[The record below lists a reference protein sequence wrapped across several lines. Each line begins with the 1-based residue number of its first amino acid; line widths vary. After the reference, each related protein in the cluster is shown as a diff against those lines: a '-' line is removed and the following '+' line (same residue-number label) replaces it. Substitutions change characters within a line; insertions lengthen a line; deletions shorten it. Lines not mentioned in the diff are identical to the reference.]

1 MNKTKTLRKNSR
13 SLATWWAGFAGLC
26 FFFLLGCDAST
37 PQKAPPRANKGVLDL
52 SQWNFAQEG
61 TVALSGEYEFYWQRH
76 IAPESFAS
84 SPQVASDFI
93 TVPGI
98 WNDHEIAGQ
107 NIGGEGYATYRL
119 RVRLPE
125 LVPLALKFI
134 DMATAFTAYANGAQV
149 FSAGVPGMTRENTTP
164 RYAPDVVTF
173 TPYARELELV
183 IHVANFHHQKGG
195 AWEPIKL
202 GLAQDLQHT
211 RARALQLDMLLFG
224 AIVIMG
230 LYHLGLFAVR
240 TEERAPLYFGLFCL
254 LIAVRLVVISERLAL
269 QFFPHTSW
277 ELLNKLEYLVYY
289 LAPPTGALLLHALY
303 EKDFSKIILR
313 VILAFSAGFALLVL
327 VTPIRFFSQTVA
339 WHHAY
344 TILCCAYGVF
354 VIVMATLR
362 RREGATIHLAGFSLL
377 SLTIGNDILNYF
389 YVLHTPLLLP
399 LGLLAFIFS
408 QATLLAF
415 RSSSAFRTIG
425 WQRVELEKAL
435 RQYERE
441 LLEKRRLEVQYRALY
456 NDNPTMYFTVDANG
470 NVLSVNQ
477 FGLQYLGYK
486 AEELIGQAVGRI
498 FHEEDRPRVPEQLAT
513 CLLEPERVHEW
524 ELRKRRKDGSI
535 LWVKETA
542 RCVQNQA
549 GRPLLLIV
557 CEDITARK
565 QTEAEV
571 HALRERLRALSLHL
585 QAAPEQDRVGEAR
598 ATNGEMEQAISSL
611 NLELNMLARKIEQ
624 STGKFEAPAL
634 LHQIEVMQNL
644 LLALLAK
651 ARR

>member
-1 MNKTKTLRKNSR
+1 MNKTKTPKKNPR
-13 SLATWWAGFAGLC
+13 SFAACRAGLAALC
-26 FFFLLGCDAST
+26 FFFMLGCGADAE
-37 PQKAPPRANKGVLDL
+37 QKARPRAVQGALDL
-52 SQWNFAQEG
+52 SRWNFAQDG
-61 TVALSGEYEFYWQRH
+61 AVALSGEYEFYWQRH
-76 IAPESFAS
+76 IAPESLATI
-84 SPQVASDFI
+84 SPAMRSFI

-107 NIGGEGYATYRL
+107 KIGGEGYATYRL
-119 RVRLPE
+119 RAQLPA
-125 LVPLALKFI
+125 LAPLALKVI
-134 DMATAFTAYANGAQV
+134 DMATAFAVYVNGAQI
-149 FSAGVPGMTRENTTP
+149 FSAGVPATTRESTTP
-164 RYAPDVVTF
+164 RYSPQVVAF
-173 TPYARELELV
+173 TPQAQELELV

-195 AWEPIKL
+195 AWEPIML
-202 GLAQDLQHT
+202 GLAQDLAPV

-269 QFFPHTSW
+269 QFFPHTGW
-277 ELLNKLEYLVYY
+277 ELLNKIEYLAYY
-289 LAPPTGALLLHALY
+289 FAPATGALLLRALY
-303 EKDFSKIILR
+303 EKDFPKAILR
-313 VILAFSAGFALLVL
+313 AILLLSAGFCLLVL
-327 VTPIRFFSQTVA
+327 VTPVRIFSRTVA

-344 TILCCAYGVF
+344 TIGCCAYGVF
-354 VIVMATLR
+354 VIVMAALR
-362 RREGATIHLAGFSLL
+362 RREGAKIHLAGFSLL
-377 SLTIGNDILNYF
+377 SLAILNDILNYF
-389 YVLHTPLLLP
+389 YVIHTPLLLP
-399 LGLLAFIFS
+399 FGLLAFIFA
-408 QATLLAF
+408 QAALLAF
-415 RSSSAFRTIG
+415 RFSSAFRTIG
-425 WQRVELEKAL
+425 LQRVELEKAL

-441 LLEKRRLEVQYRALY
+441 LIEKRRLEVQYRALY

-486 AEELIGQAVGRI
+486 AEELIGQAVGKI

-557 CEDITARK
+557 CEDVSARK
-565 QTEAEV
+565 QAEGEV

-585 QAAPEQDRVGEAR
+585 QSSPAAERAGEAR
-598 ATNGEMEQAISSL
+598 EREDGLEQTMSSL
-611 NLELNMLARKIEQ
+611 NLELKMLARKIEH
-624 STGKFEAPAL
+624 SAGKLEAPPL

-651 ARR
+651 ARH